1 VSAALRRPGRPG
13 PWPVRLLP
21 AFLCAACLV
30 PASPAAAQANAAQAN
45 AAQAIAI
52 TSLRVTGWE
61 NLPAQPG
68 GEGPADSAP
77 WMARLLEGW
86 SQSYGAR
93 ASLSDARSASPAG
106 ALAAELEVGITAAG
120 FRTRIALAPPSGRKL
135 EARATIHGHQASAL
149 LSALAGDLFFLWAQ
163 AGGFT
168 LQPARPAPPL
178 GAWLSL
184 DSLRLLPGWRA
195 QSSEPL
201 DCAASAEGPVLLF
214 SDRLL
219 GLGQNLDIAPVT
231 AGDLLL
237 RPPWPSGFRPDR
249 LWLDPLGRPVLF
261 SAATGETLSYVEGL
275 PPERRQTGLRQPVHA
290 ALLPRGGLAV
300 VASGR
305 ITRALRRGG
314 VIRREQ
320 LPLPGGFYGAVEG
333 DADGRLWVLD
343 LVERRVR
350 ILDERG
356 EEVRS
361 LKPALDPSRQPFPQ
375 VFLPLSDGG
384 LLLGGA
390 GELWRFDRWG
400 APLWQMQNL
409 FTGVREA
416 LPAYFR
422 VAQETHTL
430 YLLDPMGRRLFRFD
444 DAEADRRGGAEPAP
458 ESSSQLSALLALLQ
472 AGDVSGGELA
482 QYALDQG
489 LPLLAQ
495 SFLQASMPETV
506 PAARLAR
513 LAKVRLLRGLVELAD
528 QAETQLRL
536 PEAEAALREAAR
548 LTGELRAVDPVEPS
562 YARDLP
568 GLVARRSRLREELL
582 EPGEQ
587 GLRAELEL
595 SGDGTRAVLSLRNDS
610 IFPAEAVSVQL
621 RWAGFPP
628 AAGVEWMQPIRSGYT
643 VRLPLPFPPSLQGYA
658 EELTLCLSVL
668 ASWRQEGQRERRFL
682 QAAFVLPTGR

>member
-1 VSAALRRPGRPG
+1 MSAGPGRCELLAVCLSAAGLFSAASAPAQPAGGG
-13 PWPVRLLP
+13 PP
-21 AFLCAACLV
+21 
-30 PASPAAAQANAAQAN
+30 
-45 AAQAIAI
+45 IAI
-52 TSLRVTGWE
+52 TTLRVTGWE
-61 NLPAQPG
+61 NLAPG
-68 GEGPADSAP
+68 GGAPASDLAP
-77 WMARLLEGW
+77 WVGRFLGTW
-86 SQSYGAR
+86 NQGYGGR
-93 ASLSDARSASPAG
+93 VGLRDARSGSPAG
-106 ALAAELEVGITAAG
+106 ALAAEIEVGITAAG
-120 FRTRIALAPPSGRKL
+120 FRTRVALATSNRKL
-135 EARATIHGHQASAL
+135 EARASIHGHQASAL
-149 LSALAGDLFFLWAQ
+149 LTALAGDLFFLWAQ
-163 AGGFT
+163 AGGFE
-168 LQPARPAPPL
+168 LEPARPAPPL
-178 GAWLSL
+178 GAWLAL
-184 DSLRLLPGWRA
+184 DSLALLPGWRTGA
-195 QSSEPL
+195 SEPL

-219 GLGQNLDIAPVT
+219 GLGQNLDVASAT

-237 RPPWPSGFRPDR
+237 RPPYPQGFRPDR

-261 SAATGETLSYVEGL
+261 SAATGEILSYVEGL

-305 ITRALRRGG
+305 ITRALRRDG

-320 LPLPGGFYGAVEG
+320 LSLPGGFYGAVEG
-333 DADGRLWVLD
+333 DAEGRLWVLD
-343 LVERRVR
+343 LVERRIR
-350 ILDERG
+350 ILNASG

-390 GELWRFDRWG
+390 GELWRLDRWG
-400 APLWQMQNL
+400 VPQWRLQSV

-416 LPAYFR
+416 LPAYYR
-422 VAQETHTL
+422 VAAVPRQPEPGSGAPSGAGHTL
-430 YLLDPMGRRLFRFD
+430 YLLDPLGRRLFRFD
-444 DAEADRRGGAEPAP
+444 DAETDLTAAPSLDPA
-458 ESSSQLSALLALLQ
+458 SQLPALVALLQ
-472 AGDVSGGELA
+472 TGEASGGQLA

-489 LPLLAQ
+489 LPLLAHT
-495 SFLQASMPETV
+495 FLLASMPETV
-506 PAARLAR
+506 SVARLAR
-513 LAKVRLLRGLVELAD
+513 LAKVRLQRGLVELAD
-528 QAETQLRL
+528 RAETQLRL

-568 GLVARRSRLREELL
+568 GLVARRTRLREELL

-587 GLRAELEL
+587 GLEAALEAAEA
-595 SGDGTRAVLSLRNDS
+595 GRPMLSLRNTS

-628 AAGVEWMQPIRSGYT
+628 GAGVEWMQPIRSGYN
-643 VRLPLPFPPSLQGYA
+643 VRLPLPFPPSLEGYE

-682 QAAFVLPTGR
+682 QAAYALPAK